1 MNGYGAVAPGIFQLM
16 TPVGDK
22 DKFNAQLC
30 GSITEATR
38 LVTQLASEQQ
48 QSFSL
53 RRHRQGAASA
63 RSDKAIGGNGRLF
76 YSFRGAANRDQLVP
90 RRLGATIPGLAEEW
104 HSGAWEM
111 GVLNSEDLQPG
122 SIVCGSP
129 NALEDCGTGLFLA
142 IAFGG
147 KSLDGFAQR
156 IETRVDLL
164 PGIDQRLRIERFDD
178 APYFFQF
185 QQPRAFGN
193 EQANAELDG
202 RDVFNEPLNL
212 QHAEQ
217 IKVGVHRRP
226 RIKGHESRMKSHA
239 EGAEVSHN
247 VKEIFASVP
256 FV

>member
-1 MNGYGAVAPGIFQLM
+1 M
-16 TPVGDK
+16 
-22 DKFNAQLC
+22 
-30 GSITEATR
+30 
-38 LVTQLASEQQ
+38 
-48 QSFSL
+48 
-53 RRHRQGAASA
+53 
-63 RSDKAIGGNGRLF
+63 
-76 YSFRGAANRDQLVP
+76 
-90 RRLGATIPGLAEEW
+90 RRLP
-104 HSGAWEM
+104 
-111 GVLNSEDLQPG
+111 D
-122 SIVCGSP
+122 
-129 NALEDCGTGLFLA
+129 ALEDCGTGLFLA

-164 PGIDQRLRIERFDD
+164 PGIDQRLRIVRFDD

-185 QQPRAFGN
+185 QESRAFGN
-193 EQANAELDG
+193 EQADAELDG